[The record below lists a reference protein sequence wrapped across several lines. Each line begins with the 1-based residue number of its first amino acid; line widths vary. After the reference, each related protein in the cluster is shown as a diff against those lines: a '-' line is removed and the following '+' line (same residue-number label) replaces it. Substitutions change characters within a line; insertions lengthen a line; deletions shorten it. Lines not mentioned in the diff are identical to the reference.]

1 MNRKTTKKIVFL
13 VLLAVMFGCQQENAS
28 QTRPSNCL
36 IPVMTEGKSSNQ
48 FYLFA
53 HVGHPAKGCP
63 GCTQIAGELVHMDCH
78 SHGSKCA
85 VSAQVILDNYSGGI
99 SATTTDTFG
108 LTSENFF
115 NMPDRSLYYY
125 TDENNNR
132 VYLNI
137 PGQMV
142 YRDNTTLQF
151 TFTGLSFTVGP
162 IYSNN

>member
-28 QTRPSNCL
+28 QTRPRNCL

-63 GCTQIAGELVHMDCH
+63 GCTQIAGELIHMDCH

-115 NMPDRSLYYY
+115 NMPDRSLDY
-125 TDENNNR
+125 TDEHNNR
-132 VYLNI
+132 VFLNI
-137 PGQMV
+137 PEQLV
-142 YRDNTTLQF
+142 FRDSVTRQF
-151 TFTGLSFTVGP
+151 TFTGLFITNTP
-162 IYSNN
+162 EYSNN